1 MFALLPLLVLALAPA
16 TAQLPSL
23 SQAQQSADPAA
34 EAGGTV
40 LPDWLPQESR
50 IEWLY
55 LSEVLREEIGIQRR
69 QAERQRSTAAE
80 AAALADPESGGV
92 DAEALQAARQEL
104 AYEQETAQQIQKRID
119 GIEAEMRALT
129 SFFAWPNPLHWAR
142 SHALAVALIVVAWFV
157 GLWLIAAAA
166 GAVVRQAE
174 RDRRG
179 RVADPEVVQ
188 RARTLVLVFRK
199 TLRVLLGG
207 VLLVMLL
214 GEFGVNTT
222 AVLAG
227 LGLLGL
233 AVSFGSQSLVKD
245 LISGFFMLV
254 EGQLSIG
261 DVVSLNGTTG
271 TVENFT
277 LRVTQLRDASGA
289 VHFLP
294 NGSIGEVTN
303 MTHEFSKAIISVGA
317 SYREDPDEVMDVLR
331 GVLSEFAAD
340 PVWKED
346 VLEEPV
352 ILGVDGLGESD
363 VTFKM
368 AIKVAPGRQWA
379 ARREVLRRVK
389 IAFDLHDIEIPF
401 PQRVTYNAGEQPA
414 SKVITRR
421 RSETPPSATQV
432 DDTRGSGEVD
442 AGA

>member
-1 MFALLPLLVLALAPA
+1 MLALFPLLVLALAPSA
-16 TAQLPSL
+16 SQLPGMSDGQGGDATPTA
-23 SQAQQSADPAA
+23 STDASAAD
-34 EAGGTV
+34 
-40 LPDWLPQESR
+40 LPDWMPQESR

-55 LSEVLREEIGIQRR
+55 LSEVLKEEIGIQRR
-69 QAERQRSTAAE
+69 QTERQRMA
-80 AAALADPESGGV
+80 AAALANLTNDNT
-92 DAEALQAARQEL
+92 DAAALQEARQKL
-104 AYEQETAQQIQKRID
+104 SYEQETAQQIQARID

-142 SHALAVALIVVAWFV
+142 SHALAVALLIVAWFV
-157 GLWLIAAAA
+157 GLWLIGLA
-166 GAVVRQAE
+166 GRAIVRQAE

-179 RVADPEVVQ
+179 RAADPEVVQ
-188 RARTLVLVFRK
+188 RARTLVAVFRK
-199 TLRVLLGG
+199 SLRFVLG
-207 VLLVMLL
+207 VVLFVMLL

-245 LISGFFMLV
+245 LISGFFMLM
-254 EGQLSIG
+254 EGQLAIG
-261 DVVSLNGTTG
+261 DVVSLNGTSG

-303 MTHEFSKAIISVGA
+303 MTHEYSKAIVSVGA

-331 GVLSEFAAD
+331 EVLREFATSED
-340 PVWKED
+340 WKDD

-352 ILGVDGLGESD
+352 ILGVDALGESD
-363 VTFKM
+363 VAFKM
-368 AIKVAPGRQWA
+368 SIKVSPGRQWA
-379 ARREVLRRVK
+379 ARRDILRRVK

-401 PQRVTYNAGEQPA
+401 PQRVTYAAGEQPV
-414 SKVITRR
+414 SKVLARHR
-421 RSETPPSATQV
+421 KADAAASHADVPPRGETDP
-432 DDTRGSGEVD
+432 D
-442 AGA
+442 A